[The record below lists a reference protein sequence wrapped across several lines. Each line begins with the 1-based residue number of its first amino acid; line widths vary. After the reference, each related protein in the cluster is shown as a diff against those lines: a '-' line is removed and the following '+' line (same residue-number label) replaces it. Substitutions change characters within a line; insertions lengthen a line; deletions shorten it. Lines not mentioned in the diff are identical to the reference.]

1 MEMNLEK
8 KTLIFVG
15 VLVVI
20 ALISFFLV
28 GSWASQE
35 ENFVGT
41 CQGLDNKKT
50 TVTELMGVTAASSTA
65 ITLIPGDTGTPIAE
79 QLADMSGY
87 FLFILS
93 AICLEKWMVTMTGM
107 AAFKVLIPIAC
118 VILILALLLGNEL
131 CKSIGIRLFLVAIM
145 LFAIIPVSG
154 IVTEK
159 IDASYEASV
168 QRIIEDTEKDTQE
181 IKDTVG
187 DEKDDNAIEKLFNKV
202 KGGAAAQVKKFEG
215 TLSRMTEAI
224 AVLIVT
230 SCVIPV
236 AVMAFFIWMIRLV
249 TGVNIEIPKIR
260 ASKIIGK
267 K

>member
-87 FLFILS
+87 AAPWQRAVQEHRDQALS
-93 AICLEKWMVTMTGM
+93 GRHH
-107 AAFKVLIPIAC
+107 
-118 VILILALLLGNEL
+118 ALRHHPGE
-131 CKSIGIRLFLVAIM
+131 R
-145 LFAIIPVSG
+145 
-154 IVTEK
+154 
-159 IDASYEASV
+159 D
-168 QRIIEDTEKDTQE
+168 RDREDRRQ
-181 IKDTVG
+181 
-187 DEKDDNAIEKLFNKV
+187 L
-202 KGGAAAQVKKFEG
+202 
-215 TLSRMTEAI
+215 
-224 AVLIVT
+224 
-230 SCVIPV
+230 
-236 AVMAFFIWMIRLV
+236 
-249 TGVNIEIPKIR
+249 
-260 ASKIIGK
+260 
-267 K
+267 